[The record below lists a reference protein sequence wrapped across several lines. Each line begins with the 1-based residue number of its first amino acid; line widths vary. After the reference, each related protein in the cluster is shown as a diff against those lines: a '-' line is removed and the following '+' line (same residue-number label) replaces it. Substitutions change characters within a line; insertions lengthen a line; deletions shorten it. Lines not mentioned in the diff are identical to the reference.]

1 MLLTTHTPQGPPT
14 ILHPPTTDI
23 RGLRAEILSR
33 IQIFTILSDFERFLA
48 IFDQV
53 LAILDPYTH
62 NDVNYSRQNS
72 STVVE
77 DVGNLSSAIQP
88 LFLGENNFEN
98 F

>member
-1 MLLTTHTPQGPPT
+1 MLLTHTPQGPPT

-48 IFDQV
+48 IYDQV

-62 NDVNYSRQNS
+62 NDVNYTMYPPPPKVPFHSL
-72 STVVE
+72 T
-77 DVGNLSSAIQP
+77 I
-88 LFLGENNFEN
+88 LGGWGY
-98 F
+98 